1 MKLITTSLLVLF
13 GTLLGLLTVLLLP
26 VLFLIA
32 LEQFILATREPRV
45 VRCDAGNEG
54 DPSPTAEAAQAQIK
68 AETRLWRKLKE
79 IEDLTSD
86 RSADA

>member
-1 MKLITTSLLVLF
+1 MKAMLL
-13 GTLLGLLTVLLLP
+13 TLLGLILGFCTVLLLP
-26 VLFLIA
+26 FLFVLA